1 MIKKLVKKTGILS
14 KKNKAFAKA
23 IAKESIAEGKKLGR
37 LAIKEIR
44 KEAPKVR
51 EILKKET
58 KIFSQR
64 IKKIKR

>member
-1 MIKKLVKKTGILS
+1 MIKRLMKKTGILS

-23 IAKESIAEGKKLGR
+23 IAKESMAEGKKLGR

-51 EILKKET
+51 KVLKNEAKL
-58 KIFSQR
+58 FSQR